1 MPQKNI
7 FQKWIYNNQEIIL
20 LMDRRDLTTEKPNP
34 KSSNI
39 DKMSTR
45 EILEEINNEDAKISS
60 ALKSAIPQIEKA
72 VDICVDAI
80 KLGKH
85 VFYIG
90 AGTSGRLGVL
100 DASEMPPTFSAP
112 QDWFQGIIAGGDLAL
127 RKSIEG
133 AEDEVESAINDLNEH
148 NIQSG
153 DIIIGISTS
162 GAAKYVQTALNHG
175 KKFDCKTIYLIC
187 NQKPFYNANVDLII
201 SIEVGPE
208 IITGSTRMKAGTAT
222 KLALNMI
229 STATMVRLGKVY
241 GNMMVDLMAVNEKLV
256 DRGSR
261 IIQDLTD
268 LKYEECNAMLLS
280 AEMSVKTALV
290 MINKKCT
297 LDEARKRLERHNGIL
312 RDIIN

>member
-1 MPQKNI
+1 
-7 FQKWIYNNQEIIL
+7 
-20 LMDRRDLTTEKPNP
+20 MDRRDLITEKPNP
-34 KSSNI
+34 NSSSI
-39 DKMSTR
+39 DSMSTR
-45 EILEEINNEDAKISS
+45 EILEEINNEDAKIPVAVKTS
-60 ALKSAIPQIEKA
+60 IPQIEKA
-72 VDICVDAI
+72 VKLCVDAI

-100 DASEMPPTFSAP
+100 DASEMPPTYSVP
-112 QDWFQGIIAGGDLAL
+112 EDWFQGIIAGGDIAL

-133 AEDEVESAINDLNEH
+133 AEDKIELAINDLNEH
-148 NIQSG
+148 NIQK
-153 DIIIGISTS
+153 DDVIIGISTS

-175 KKFDCKTIYLIC
+175 KEIGCKTIYLIC
-187 NQKPFYNANVDLII
+187 NEEPFYRANVDLII

-208 IITGSTRMKAGTAT
+208 IVTGSTRMKAGTAT

-229 STATMVRLGKVY
+229 STATMVRLGKIY
-241 GNMMVDLMAVNEKLV
+241 GNLMVDLMAVNEKLV
-256 DRGSR
+256 DRGIR

-268 LKYEECNAMLLS
+268 LNYNDSNAMLLS

-290 MINKKCT
+290 MINKKCD
-297 LDEARKRLERHNGIL
+297 LDEARKILERNNGIL